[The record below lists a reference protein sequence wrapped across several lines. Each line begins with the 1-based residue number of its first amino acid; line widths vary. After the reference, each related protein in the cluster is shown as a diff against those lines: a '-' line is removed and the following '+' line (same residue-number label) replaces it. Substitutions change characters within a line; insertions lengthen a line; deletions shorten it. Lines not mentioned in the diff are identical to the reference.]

1 MFALRRPVAASAPL
15 VAASC
20 NFRDG
25 RGKIKKQRPGK
36 LFLIFFVFKDI
47 SATSLRALCRISRRP
62 ADFSDVEI
70 AGESID
76 HVVSPHEWSFP
87 FNEDNT
93 LPLAISLTSTFALTF
108 SSPLTIVFWTGLSA
122 SRALEKGI

>member
-1 MFALRRPVAASAPL
+1 LQLSRW
-15 VAASC
+15 
-20 NFRDG
+20 
-25 RGKIKKQRPGK
+25 QRKNQKTTPRET
-36 LFLIFFVFKDI
+36 FFFVFKDI